1 MKMLR
6 FATAGSVDDG
16 KSTLIGRLL
25 FDSKSLF
32 DDQLEALRQSSVKKG
47 LDFVDLSLATDGLKA
62 EREQG
67 ITIDVAYRYFT
78 TPKRKFIIADTPGH
92 VQYTRNM
99 ITGASTADAMI
110 VLIDARKGVLEQSR
124 RHAYIASL
132 LRVPHLIICV
142 NKMDLVE
149 YNQNVFDG
157 IRAEMDDFLNGLEF
171 HTKRYIPVSALTGD
185 NVVDSSARMPWYS
198 GSTVLDELHSIEII
212 SAEANRARLPV
223 QVVVRPRPNELDD
236 HRHYSG
242 RLTGG
247 TLKVGDEVAV
257 LPSELRSTILRMS
270 VGFEQRTQVDSGES
284 VSIEL
289 ADEIDVSRGDIIV
302 SADALME
309 GSRDIFA
316 DICWLHNKPI
326 QAGARL
332 IFRHTTISV
341 KCIVSAFHYRI
352 DVNTGLKTEGDIQTL
367 QMNDI
372 AGASLRLAQFIY
384 ADKYK
389 EDRTTGSFILIDEFT
404 NETVAAG
411 MIR

>member
-1 MKMLR
+1 MLR

-32 DDQLEALRQSSVKKG
+32 EDQLEALRQSSLKKG

-78 TPKRKFIIADTPGH
+78 TPERKFIIADTPGH

-99 ITGASTADAMI
+99 VTGASTADAMI

-124 RHAYIASL
+124 RHAYLASL
-132 LRVPHLIICV
+132 LRVPHLMVCV

-149 YNQNVFDG
+149 YSQTVFET
-157 IRAEMDDFLNGLEF
+157 IRSEMELFLHQLDFQSVRF
-171 HTKRYIPVSALTGD
+171 IPISALTGD
-185 NVVDSSARMPWYS
+185 NVVEPSERMSWYT
-198 GSTVLDELHSIEII
+198 GNTVLRELHSIEVIGHD
-212 SAEANRARLPV
+212 SNNPRLPV
-223 QVVVRPRPNELDD
+223 QVVIRPRPNELDD

-242 RLTGG
+242 RLSGG
-247 TLKVGDEVAV
+247 ALEVGDKVMV
-257 LPSELRSTILRMS
+257 LPSELSSTILRMT
-270 VGFEQRTQVDSGES
+270 VGFEQRSRVEVGES

-289 ADEIDVSRGDIIV
+289 ADEIDVSRGDMIV
-302 SADALME
+302 SDSARMAGTKE
-309 GSRDIFA
+309 IFA
-316 DICWLHNKPI
+316 DICWLHSKPVS
-326 QAGARL
+326 AGAKFL
-332 IFRHTTISV
+332 FRHSTISV
-341 KCIVSAFHYRI
+341 KCILAAFDYRI
-352 DVNTGLKTEGDIQTL
+352 DVNSGRKEEGVVPSL

-372 AGASLRLAQFIY
+372 AGAQLRLSQHAFV
-384 ADKYK
+384 DKYI
-389 EDRTTGSFILIDEFT
+389 EDRTTGSFVLIDEFT